1 MITLTEI
8 TAAIQARLVG
18 DAGIIAVVPAAN
30 IGNFLPQ
37 DVSYPHIFY
46 QTKGDLLPVKGEVD
60 WNVTL
65 QLDIYSEDKGSKECL
80 QIFNLIE
87 NALEGI
93 PLTIASGDCFGTN
106 VLSFDPQ
113 LEPDGRIY
121 RGIAVYQLLYG
132 AT

>member
-1 MITLTEI
+1 MIDLTEVV
-8 TAAIQARLVG
+8 AAIQARLTG
-18 DAGIIAVVPAAN
+18 DAGIVAIVPAAN

-37 DVSYPHIFY
+37 DVPYPHIFW
-46 QTKGDLLPVKGEVD
+46 QTKGDLLAVKDEVD
-60 WNVTL
+60 WTITL
-65 QLDIYSEDKGSKECL
+65 QLDIYSDSKGSKECL
-80 QIFNLIE
+80 QIANLIE

-106 VLSFDPQ
+106 VQSFDAQ

-132 AT
+132 AN